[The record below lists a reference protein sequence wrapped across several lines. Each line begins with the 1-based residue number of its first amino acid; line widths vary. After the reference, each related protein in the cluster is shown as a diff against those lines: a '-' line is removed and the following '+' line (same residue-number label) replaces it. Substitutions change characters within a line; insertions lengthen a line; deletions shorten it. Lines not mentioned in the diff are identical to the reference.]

1 MINEKELTN
10 KLEKE
15 LLKSK
20 KETYVSQLN
29 KINKEALGDAAK
41 DITVNEIDKEIIS
54 AMETDSAETAKALS
68 KVLYNEIIKHISELQ
83 NKVNKKGW

>member
-1 MINEKELTN
+1 MISEKELTN
-10 KLEKE
+10 KLKDE

-20 KETYVSQLN
+20 KETYVAQLN
-29 KINKEALGDAAK
+29 KIKEASGGTT
-41 DITVNEIDKEIIS
+41 ITINEIDQEIIS
-54 AMETDSAETAKALS
+54 AMETDSVETAKALS